1 MKNSNG
7 VKSNAK
13 NQAGIGLIEILI
25 VTAIIGLSLA
35 SLAGLGNF
43 ALKIQPRTKQNTIA
57 SFLASEAIEATRAI
71 KDGEWSDLTAFAPDT
86 PLHPIK
92 TPSFYLWTLSSGPET
107 INGFTRQVVVSPV
120 YRDGAFNITSSNGTL
135 DDNTKKITATVSWSD
150 NGQNQ
155 QITLVDYLMNWKP

>member
-7 VKSNAK
+7 VKPNFRP
-13 NQAGIGLIEILI
+13 NQGIGLIEILI
-25 VTAIIGLSLA
+25 VVSIIGLSLA

-43 ALKIQPRTKQNTIA
+43 ALKIQHRLKQNTIA
-57 SFLASEAIEATRAI
+57 SFLANETIEAARAI
-71 KDGEWSDLTAFAPDT
+71 KDGEWTDLTHFAVDE

-92 TPSFYLWTLSSGPET
+92 NPSFYQWTLDNGEET
-107 INGFTRQVVVSPV
+107 INGFTRRMTISNV
-120 YRDGAFNITSSNGTL
+120 YRDGAFNIVSSNGAQ
-135 DDNTKKITATVSWSD
+135 DENTKKITATVSWND